1 MRNAFANAF
10 YDLAKQDDRIML
22 VVADITASA
31 GVATF
36 MKEHPERFINVGV
49 AEQAMIS
56 ISAGLALRGM
66 IPFTYTIA
74 PFTIY
79 RPFEQVRVD
88 CCYHHLPVRL
98 VGVGAG
104 VTYSTLGGTHHALED
119 LSVMG
124 GIPGLTIYAPCDP
137 A

>member
-10 YDLAKQDDRIML
+10 YEIGRQDERVYL
-22 VVADITASA
+22 VVADITAAA
-31 GVATF
+31 GVTTF
-36 MKEHPERFINVGV
+36 MKEFPGRFINVGV
-49 AEQAMIS
+49 AEQVMIG
-56 ISAGLALRGM
+56 IGAGLALRGC

-88 CCYHHLPVRL
+88 CCYHNLPVRI

-104 VTYSTLGGTHHALED
+104 VT
-119 LSVMG
+119 
-124 GIPGLTIYAPCDP
+124 
-137 A
+137 

>member
-74 PFTIY
+74 PFTI
-79 RPFEQVRVD
+79 
-88 CCYHHLPVRL
+88 
-98 VGVGAG
+98 
-104 VTYSTLGGTHHALED
+104 
-119 LSVMG
+119 
-124 GIPGLTIYAPCDP
+124 
-137 A
+137 